1 MLRAEGHWWQ
11 LWEMVPLAAPRSSS
25 KEAPTRQVWAEE
37 QPCSTQLLLCHCM
50 QDAGGAEC
58 WLETTSCSRLT
69 NYKVS
74 LRADELL
81 GFLCL

>member
-1 MLRAEGHWWQ
+1 M
-11 LWEMVPLAAPRSSS
+11 AAVGNRSFGSTTFFQQRGS
-25 KEAPTRQVWAEE
+25 YKAGPGWE
-37 QPCSTQLLLCHCM
+37 QPCSTQLLLCQCI
-50 QDAGGAEC
+50 QDAGGAER